1 MLSSIAYAAGEA
13 AGEAAKQPTF
23 MDQLPMLAVMF
34 LIFYFL
40 IIRPQGKKAKTQQ
53 TFWTS
58 MKRGDSVLTSGG
70 ILGTIEGLTDKYVT
84 LEIADG
90 VRDRV
95 LRANIARSAADEE
108 QKK

>member
-1 MLSSIAYAAGEA
+1 MLSSIAYA

-40 IIRPQGKKAKTQQ
+40 IIRPQGKKAKNQQ
-53 TFWTS
+53 SFLAS

-70 ILGTIEGLTDKYVT
+70 LLGTIEGLTDKFVT
-84 LEIADG
+84 LEVSDG
-90 VRDRV
+90 VRVRV
-95 LRANIARSAADEE
+95 LKANIARSADEE
-108 QKK
+108 QK

>member
-1 MLSSIAYAAGEA
+1 MLLNSVAYATGEA

-23 MDQLPMLAVMF
+23 MDQLPMLAIMF

-53 TFWTS
+53 NFWSS
-58 MKRGDSVLTSGG
+58 MKRGDSVLTSSG

-90 VRDRV
+90 VKVRI
-95 LRANIARSAADEE
+95 LKSNIAKAADEE
-108 QKK
+108 QQ